1 MKGERHVPTEADRGG
16 PVTDRRRRTLR
27 GIGFLVLALAMTAAT
42 INTIARGPFG
52 DPFAW
57 VVTVVV
63 VQMLTV
69 LFLAALG
76 WFELRGSGDRGRKQ

>member
-1 MKGERHVPTEADRGG
+1 
-16 PVTDRRRRTLR
+16 
-27 GIGFLVLALAMTAAT
+27 MTAAT